1 MRRLG
6 VWIRAKITLSV
17 LFSLMVFFI
26 FLITVVITGVLFFLA
41 HFFGLINDEIAKG
54 GIVLPII
61 ILISCIL
68 IGTTISGFAGRRMVK
83 SIREFIE
90 ATKQLAAGDFST
102 RLHLKSPP
110 EYRILSENFN
120 RMAEELGGI
129 EILRTDFVN
138 NFSHEFKTPIV
149 SIKGFAE
156 ILKHDDLAK
165 EERDEY
171 LDIVIE
177 ESARLASLA
186 SNVLELS
193 KIETQTILTDKQM
206 VNVGEQIRQC
216 VLLLAAKIEKKHL
229 ELDLNLHDY
238 SLSGSK
244 ELLNQ
249 VWLNL
254 LDNAIKFTPE
264 HGTIT
269 IEMKRTAGF
278 LEMAFRDTGSGI
290 DPEAV
295 PRIFDKFYQADTS
308 HSAAGNGLGLTIV
321 QQIVNLHGGTITC
334 ESEPDRGT
342 AFIVTLPSEAS
353 K

>member
-1 MRRLG
+1 MSRLG
-6 VWIRAKITLSV
+6 ARIKEKITLPF
-17 LFSLMVFFI
+17 LFSLMVCII
-26 FLITVVITGVLFFLA
+26 FLITVVITGILFFLA
-41 HFFGLINDEIAKG
+41 HFFGLLNNEIARG
-54 GIVLPII
+54 GIVLPIM
-61 ILISCIL
+61 ILLSCII
-68 IGTTISGFAGRRMVK
+68 IGTAISGLASRKMVQ
-83 SIREFIE
+83 SIREFID
-90 ATKQLAAGDFST
+90 ATRRLAAGDFST
-102 RLHLKSPP
+102 RLYLKSPP

-156 ILKHDDLAK
+156 ILKHDDLSR
-165 EERDEY
+165 EERNEY

-193 KIETQTILTDKQM
+193 KIETQTILTDKQT
-206 VNVGEQIRQC
+206 VNIGEQIRQC
-216 VLLLAAKIEKKHL
+216 VLLLAAKIEKKQVS
-229 ELDLNLHDY
+229 LDLTLHDY
-238 SLSGSK
+238 SLSGNK

-254 LDNAIKFTPE
+254 LDNAVKFTPE

-269 IEMKRTAGF
+269 IGMKRTAES
-278 LEMAFRDTGSGI
+278 LEVVFRDTGNGI
-290 DPEAV
+290 DPDAV

-321 QQIVNLHGGTITC
+321 QRIISLHGGKVAC
-334 ESEPDRGT
+334 ESTPAQGT
-342 AFIVTLPSEAS
+342 AFIVTLPSGV
-353 K
+353 

>member
-1 MRRLG
+1 MTRLG
-6 VWIRAKITLSV
+6 GWMKEKITLSFV
-17 LFSLMVFFI
+17 FSLMVFII
-26 FLITVVITGVLFFLA
+26 FLITVVITGILFFLA
-41 HFFGLINDEIAKG
+41 NFFGLLHESITQSGTA
-54 GIVLPII
+54 LPII
-61 ILISCIL
+61 ILISCII
-68 IGTTISGFAGRRMVK
+68 IGTAISSFASRRMVK

-90 ATKQLAAGDFST
+90 AIKRLASGDFST
-102 RLHLKSPP
+102 RLYMKNPP

-120 RMAEELGGI
+120 QMAEELGSI

-156 ILKHDDLAK
+156 MLKNDDLSK

-177 ESARLASLA
+177 ESSRLASLA

-216 VLLLAAKIEKKHL
+216 ILLLAAKIEKKQL
-229 ELDLNLHDY
+229 SLDLDLHDY
-238 SLSGSK
+238 SLSGNK

-269 IEMKRTAGF
+269 IGMKRNAKS
-278 LEMAFRDTGSGI
+278 LEMVIRNTGSGI
-290 DPEAV
+290 DPEVV

-308 HSAAGNGLGLTIV
+308 HSTAGNGLGLTIV
-321 QQIVNLHGGTITC
+321 QRIVNLHGGTIAC
-334 ESEPDRGT
+334 ESEPSRGT
-342 AFIVTLPSEAS
+342 AFTVTLPSEA
-353 K
+353 

>member
-1 MRRLG
+1 MNNRMMR
-6 VWIRAKITLSV
+6 WIKAKLTLSFV
-17 LFSLMVFFI
+17 FSLMVFII
-26 FLITVVITGVLFFLA
+26 FLITVVITGMLFFLA
-41 HFFGLINDEIAKG
+41 NFFGLLDENLTQG

-61 ILISCIL
+61 ILIACII
-68 IGTTISGFAGRRMVK
+68 IGTFISGFASRRMVK
-83 SIREFIE
+83 SVREFIE
-90 ATKQLAAGDFST
+90 AIRRLAGGDFSA
-102 RLHLKSPP
+102 RLYLKNPP

-156 ILKHDDLAK
+156 ILKYDDLSK

-177 ESARLASLA
+177 ESARLAALA

-193 KIETQTILTDKQM
+193 KIETQTILTDKQK

-216 VLLLAAKIEKKHL
+216 VLLLTHKMEQKQL
-229 ELDLNLHDY
+229 SLDPELHDY
-238 SLSGSK
+238 FAPGNK

-264 HGTIT
+264 HGTIS
-269 IEMKRTAGF
+269 IEMKRTAES
-278 LEMAFRDTGSGI
+278 LQILFRDNGKGI
-290 DPEAV
+290 DPGAV

-308 HSAAGNGLGLTIV
+308 HSTKGNGLGLTIV
-321 QQIVNLHGGTITC
+321 QRIVNLHGGTIVC
-334 ESEPDRGT
+334 ESEPAAGT
-342 AFIVTLPSEAS
+342 TFIVTLPSET
-353 K
+353 

>member
-1 MRRLG
+1 
-6 VWIRAKITLSV
+6 
-17 LFSLMVFFI
+17 MVFFI
-26 FLITVVITGVLFFLA
+26 FLVTVVITGVLFFLA

-68 IGTTISGFAGRRMVK
+68 IGTTISGFASRRMVK

-102 RLHLKSPP
+102 RLYLKSPP

-156 ILKHDDLAK
+156 ILKHDDLSR

-229 ELDLNLHDY
+229 DLELNLYDY

-269 IEMKRTAGF
+269 IEMKRPAGL
-278 LEMAFRDTGSGI
+278 LEMVFRNTGSGI

-321 QQIVNLHGGTITC
+321 QQIVSLHGGTIVC
-334 ESEPDRGT
+334 ESEPDQSEPDQAT
-342 AFIVTLPSEAS
+342 AFIITLPSETS